1 MYQSKFELKFIRYC
15 NEHKIDITNGP
26 KVAYRMN
33 NKNCTYKVDF
43 AIPKIKTLIE
53 IKDNH
58 IWHREQVTSGKWGEK
73 IKGVDNY
80 IITSSMYSNFKVIF
94 PKN

>member
-1 MYQSKFELKFIRYC
+1 
-15 NEHKIDITNGP
+15 
-26 KVAYRMN
+26 MN

-58 IWHREQVTSGKWGEK
+58 IWHREQVSSGKWGEK

-94 PKN
+94 PKNYVVETKNIVDKYWCKEEKTIDKI